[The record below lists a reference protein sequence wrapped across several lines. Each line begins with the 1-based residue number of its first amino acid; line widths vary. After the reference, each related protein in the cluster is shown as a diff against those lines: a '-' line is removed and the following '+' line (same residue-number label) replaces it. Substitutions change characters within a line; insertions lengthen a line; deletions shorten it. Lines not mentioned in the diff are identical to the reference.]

1 MHDAVLRAGP
11 LPAAFDPRLLG
22 ALSRAEPALGLRP
35 ATEPALA
42 LDAIDLRFGGIHALK
57 AVSLS
62 VALGEIRAVIGPN
75 GAGKSSLINV
85 ISGLYRAGSGRI
97 RIGAEEFR
105 NVPARA
111 LAGLGVARTFQ
122 NLALFPGL
130 SVADNIA
137 TGLAF
142 RRRSGLLAQLL
153 GTRAAAAE
161 QRETARRVRTVAGF
175 LHLESLLDRP
185 AGTLAYGL
193 QKRVEL
199 ARAIVAEPRLLLLDE
214 PMAGMTATDKAE
226 MALLIRAVRDRLGLA
241 VVLIEH
247 DIGLVMGLSDRVAVL
262 DHGVK
267 IADGRPDEVRRDPEV
282 IRAYLGDE
290 GEEAA
295 SA

>member
-1 MHDAVLRAGP
+1 MHDAVLRSGP

-35 ATEPALA
+35 ATDPALA
-42 LDAIDLRFGGIHALK
+42 LEAVDLRFGGIHALK
-57 AVSLS
+57 GVSLS
-62 VALGEIRAVIGPN
+62 VAPGEIHAVIGPN

-97 RIGAEEFR
+97 RLGADEFHH
-105 NVPARA
+105 VPAAA
-111 LAGLGVARTFQ
+111 LARLGVARTFQ

-137 TGLAF
+137 AGLCF
-142 RRRSGLLAQLL
+142 RRRAGVAAQLL
-153 GTRAAAAE
+153 GTRAARAESREIARKVRRAAE
-161 QRETARRVRTVAGF
+161 L
-175 LHLESLLDRP
+175 LHLQGLLSRP

-226 MALLIRAVRDRLGLA
+226 MALLIREVRDRMGLA

-267 IADGRPDEVRRDPEV
+267 IADGRPDQVRRDPEV
-282 IRAYLGDE
+282 IRAYLGAE

-295 SA
+295 AA